1 MKYTSLQTDIINIL
15 RSSDNELQLKLYDK
29 DGKTTIN
36 SEDAVWAYIFKENIM
51 IEFMND
57 DKPVICFWK
66 DKKNLDSKFKHIIQR
81 IRELS
86 ILNGVTVQ
94 IRVYDNLNQRKIYNL
109 IKNSIATTAK
119 QNEEKEKMTESA
131 NPYQPLLEAFKTIIS
146 TAKLTKR
153 PSDFYLSEEMKSQQT
168 ASILKTMLSE
178 ISHLKSLSRLNLTES
193 FNKLMTATNLND
205 VSSILESL
213 DERTLNKLLEASSS
227 IKNVAT
233 FIKQQYENNV
243 DFNSSTNNILVLEN
257 VKVYEAKI
265 KNNRENL
272 VNAYNKLL
280 QVSEGAYSGIKLLKA
295 IKSNKILETYNVSKK
310 DLLEFWLNGDHKP
323 IEEKTAFV
331 IEDYSGDKVAFN
343 NKLSAGINA
352 LANFFNNG
360 GSKDSQIC
368 KNIVSETIKYNQI
381 SDFILEYKDSYSKRG
396 LIPLFKK
403 IFRNCAGRLN
413 EAKTNYS
420 NALFESIDTSVRY
433 KEFELKLQE
442 QYGISH
448 PALKYL
454 AIEEAKQY
462 YEKER
467 LLNEE
472 KDIDMKV
479 LCNEL
484 KHYSNIASV
493 ISSKIIDDGI
503 KLSLNES
510 DKNNL
515 TNIAKISYNNI
526 CNKVDKVSTVISSAL
541 FNIIHNKKKLSESKE
556 NFLKTL
562 IKYSK

>member
-1 MKYTSLQTDIINIL
+1 M
-15 RSSDNELQLKLYDK
+15 
-29 DGKTTIN
+29 
-36 SEDAVWAYIFKENIM
+36 
-51 IEFMND
+51 
-57 DKPVICFWK
+57 
-66 DKKNLDSKFKHIIQR
+66 
-81 IRELS
+81 
-86 ILNGVTVQ
+86 
-94 IRVYDNLNQRKIYNL
+94 
-109 IKNSIATTAK
+109 
-119 QNEEKEKMTESA
+119 
-131 NPYQPLLEAFKTIIS
+131 
-146 TAKLTKR
+146 
-153 PSDFYLSEEMKSQQT
+153 
-168 ASILKTMLSE
+168 
-178 ISHLKSLSRLNLTES
+178 
-193 FNKLMTATNLND
+193 
-205 VSSILESL
+205 
-213 DERTLNKLLEASSS
+213 
-227 IKNVAT
+227 
-233 FIKQQYENNV
+233 
-243 DFNSSTNNILVLEN
+243 
-257 VKVYEAKI
+257 
-265 KNNRENL
+265 
-272 VNAYNKLL
+272 
-280 QVSEGAYSGIKLLKA
+280 
-295 IKSNKILETYNVSKK
+295 
-310 DLLEFWLNGDHKP
+310 
-323 IEEKTAFV
+323 
-331 IEDYSGDKVAFN
+331 
-343 NKLSAGINA
+343 
-352 LANFFNNG
+352 ANFFNNG